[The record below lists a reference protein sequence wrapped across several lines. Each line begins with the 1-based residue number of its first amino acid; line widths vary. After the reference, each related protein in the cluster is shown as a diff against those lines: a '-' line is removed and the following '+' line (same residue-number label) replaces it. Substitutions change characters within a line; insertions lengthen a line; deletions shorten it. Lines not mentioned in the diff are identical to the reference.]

1 MEKEL
6 RDNISRIRQEKKISQ
21 KEMAEKLG
29 ISRASYISME
39 KGKTRLLNE
48 NVEKFAALNNVSPSE
63 LVLGYR
69 ISEDVHTLQEAQAD
83 YGRKRQ
89 EIIDAYEERIAK
101 LNQEIEGLNQQISD
115 LRDSIDTKK
124 DVIAM
129 LRGRLR
135 DHGLSD
141 V

>member
-6 RDNISRIRQEKKISQ
+6 RDNISRIRQEKNISQ

-48 NVEKFAALNNVSPSE
+48 NVEKFAEINDVSPSE
-63 LVLGYR
+63 LVLGYH
-69 ISEDVHTLQEAQAD
+69 ISEDVHTLQQAQAD

-89 EIIDAYEERIAK
+89 ELIDSYEGRIDK
-101 LNQEIEGLNQQISD
+101 LNKEIDSLRLQIAD
-115 LRDSIDTKK
+115 LRDSIDTKN
-124 DVIAM
+124 DVISL
-129 LRGRLR
+129 LRARLR
-135 DHGLSD
+135 DSGTPDS
-141 V
+141 